1 MAAKLENDNVDQD
14 QTRTRVRNRCP
25 EHVGRICW
33 DLVCLQKLF
42 YLQRDRVK
50 AGRMLVTEW
59 EVVIS
64 LESAKAL
71 GLDVS
76 PSIQVRADEVPHPL
90 LRPRRPGRARPR
102 HQSRQAGGQP
112 DRNQFF

>member
-25 EHVGRICW
+25 ERVGRICR

-42 YLQRDRVK
+42 YLQRYK

-59 EVVIS
+59 EVVIN
-64 LESAKAL
+64 LETAKAL
-71 GLDVS
+71 GLDVP
-76 PSIQVRADEVPHPL
+76 PSIPMRADEVIE
-90 LRPRRPGRARPR
+90 
-102 HQSRQAGGQP
+102 
-112 DRNQFF
+112 